1 MIQRESIILKISEV
15 YKQHVW
21 EFTKDNNIG
30 NRNHFNG
37 TREQQF
43 IGLIGEHKVR
53 EMMGMPGN
61 EPVHYY
67 GEWHLLPEIKSI
79 GFDGG
84 FDIELIGGER
94 FDVKTMT
101 RNVQVQDHHEHN
113 IVASQI
119 KYDVDYYIFCS
130 LNKKQNTLSV
140 DGYVSKFE
148 FLKWSNFYEAGKI
161 ITRDNGSTF
170 KIGPDTFS
178 IETRY
183 LHDPQILD
191 GLGNAMAVWNEL
203 NEGKLKHISYENKK
217 R

>member
-1 MIQRESIILKISEV
+1 
-15 YKQHVW
+15 
-21 EFTKDNNIG
+21 
-30 NRNHFNG
+30 
-37 TREQQF
+37 
-43 IGLIGEHKVR
+43 
-53 EMMGMPGN
+53 
-61 EPVHYY
+61 
-67 GEWHLLPEIKSI
+67 
-79 GFDGG
+79 
-84 FDIELIGGER
+84 
-94 FDVKTMT
+94 
-101 RNVQVQDHHEHN
+101 
-113 IVASQI
+113 VASQI

-148 FLKWSNFYEAGKI
+148 FLKWSNFYEAGKTI
-161 ITRDNGSTF
+161 ARDNGSTF

-191 GLGNAMAVWNEL
+191 GLGSAMAVWNEL